1 MSDPQVDH
9 GIFKFIEKIV
19 LGEGL
24 EVVAGHISI
33 EGGGV
38 ELKIYYFKGCYDL
51 ETVLVLTFPSVP
63 SDKNTAIGV
72 AHCEMVPIYAQQ
84 FRDVLFGGY
93 MMDGFV

>member
-1 MSDPQVDH
+1 VGDPQVDH
-9 GIFKFIEKIV
+9 GVFKFIEKIV

-72 AHCEMVPIYAQQ
+72 AHRKMVPIYAQQ